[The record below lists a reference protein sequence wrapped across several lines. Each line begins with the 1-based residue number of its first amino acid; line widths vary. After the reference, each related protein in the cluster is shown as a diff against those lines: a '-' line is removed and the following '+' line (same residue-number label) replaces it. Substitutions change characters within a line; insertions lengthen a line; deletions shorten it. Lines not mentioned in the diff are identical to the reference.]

1 MRRSSGMP
9 QWLVVLMVLAG
20 LIFLGP
26 PALGLLAGLIGI
38 TIGLVAVAI
47 KFGVIALGIYA
58 AVLVLKALFGAPERR
73 RVAMPNIDVDH
84 AAMLQRDDEEM
95 RRLDAEL
102 AKVMA
107 QQKSL

>member
-1 MRRSSGMP
+1 MKRSGMP

-26 PALGLLAGLIGI
+26 PALGVLAGLIGI

-58 AVLVLKALFGAPERR
+58 VVLVLKALFGGPERR
-73 RVAMPNIDVDH
+73 RVATSQLELDH
-84 AAMLQRDDEEM
+84 EAALARDEEEM

-102 AKVMA
+102 ARVMA
-107 QQKSL
+107 AQKSL